1 MDVESVFREKGGD
14 VMGVA
19 ISGWDGCE
27 LVSSGGGEGGGK
39 GGGEGEGVGMRGVAW
54 AESEL

>member
-1 MDVESVFREKGGD
+1 
-14 VMGVA
+14 MGVA

-27 LVSSGGGEGGGK
+27 LASSGGGGGGGEGGG
-39 GGGEGEGVGMRGVAW
+39 EEEGVGMRGVAW